1 MTKISSLYDAII
13 KYKKPEDQCTNFLM
27 RLLDILPS
35 EVLSKICEESKLSC
49 FNDVHDNLIIDV
61 QYTLDKSVPDAIIE
75 FSKNKYI
82 IIEVKLYPNSF
93 NEKQFIYHFNGGRE
107 EFGKENTWFLFLSG
121 DKNIPPKLNELIMEH
136 QGRIGQISWNS
147 IIILIKEIRESLDR
161 KYEIILNEFLIFA
174 QHYKLGRL
182 ISMNNEEMEQ
192 FIEKFSQLEKFRKP
206 CTDKLLKTINI
217 YGDNIII
224 NSNARAEATNDEQVN
239 LPSLYK
245 CFKIKGWHT
254 KYSAYLFINISK
266 KLTGICFTG
275 YQDDEN
281 EMKNFLKLWG
291 EKFNDIYKED
301 ARLKS
306 FTWIDKDEDDLAIN
320 GGYFKEFEETRGKSF
335 NPAEIVKFSN
345 YFYFGYTYELD
356 ISKLE
361 DLTETITNDFNILLD
376 KLI

>member
-1 MTKISSLYDAII
+1 
-13 KYKKPEDQCTNFLM
+13 
-27 RLLDILPS
+27 
-35 EVLSKICEESKLSC
+35 
-49 FNDVHDNLIIDV
+49 
-61 QYTLDKSVPDAIIE
+61 
-75 FSKNKYI
+75 
-82 IIEVKLYPNSF
+82 
-93 NEKQFIYHFNGGRE
+93 
-107 EFGKENTWFLFLSG
+107 
-121 DKNIPPKLNELIMEH
+121 MEH

-147 IIILIKEIRESLDR
+147 IFILIEEFRKSLDS
-161 KYEIILNEFLIFA
+161 KYEIILCEFLMFA
-174 QHYKLGRL
+174 QNYKLGRL
-182 ISMNNEEMEQ
+182 ISMNDEEMEQ

-206 CTDKLLKTINI
+206 CTDKLLETIDM
-217 YGDNIII
+217 YKDDIIL
-224 NSNARAEATNDEQVN
+224 NSNERAEGKNDDNQVK
-239 LPSLYK
+239 LPCLYE

-254 KYSAYLFINISK
+254 KNSAYLFINISK

-281 EMKNFLKLWG
+281 EMAKFIELWG
-291 EKFNDIYKED
+291 EKFNEIYKED

-361 DLTETITNDFNILLD
+361 DLTETIANDFNILLD